1 MNIQDVIKWFQTN
14 EVDGETIENIIREIG
29 MEEQMLRQLIM
40 GIDLSKTIDV
50 VKEKIDI
57 EYQNIKQH
65 LIKEEG
71 LDEEDMNEEENEDY
85 INSEAKETFNQTYG
99 LSYDDWQN

>member
-14 EVDGETIENIIREIG
+14 EVDGETMENIIREIG
-29 MEEQMLRQLIM
+29 MEDQMLRQLIM
-40 GIDLSKTIDV
+40 STDLSKTIDL

-57 EYQNIKQH
+57 EYQNIKRH
-65 LIKEEG
+65 LIDEEG
-71 LDEEDMNEEENEDY
+71 LAEEDMDEEENEDY
-85 INSEAKETFNQTYG
+85 INIEAKEIFNQTYG